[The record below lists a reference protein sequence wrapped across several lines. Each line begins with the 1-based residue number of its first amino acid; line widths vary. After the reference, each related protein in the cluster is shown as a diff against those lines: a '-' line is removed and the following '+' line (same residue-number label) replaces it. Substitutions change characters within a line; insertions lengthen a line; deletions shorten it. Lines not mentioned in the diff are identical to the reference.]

1 MFFRRKLSGR
11 TQYLQIVK
19 NERVDGKPRQS
30 VVATLGRVDE
40 LAQDGTLDRLLRS
53 GARFAHSAV
62 VLTAY
67 ERGDATRLVT
77 RQLGPALAV
86 ERLWRETGCGQ
97 VIDALAGEREF
108 QFDVER
114 AVFLTVL
121 HRLFDPGSDRAAE
134 KWRHGLVIDGVAD
147 LDLHHLY
154 RAMGWLGEEL
164 ADQSGRGIGPRTTKD
179 LVEERLFAVRNNL
192 FSELSLVFLDTTS
205 LYFEGAGGHSL
216 GQYGHSKDHRPDL
229 KQVVLAVVI
238 DGSGRPICSELWPG
252 NTTDVT
258 TLLPVIE
265 RLKTRF
271 LIARIGVVADR
282 GMISAATLCD
292 LETRNIDYILGVRER
307 ATKEV
312 RGVIAD
318 PAPWVP
324 LSIPKAA
331 GRGTTD
337 LLIKEVIRSGADPAT
352 PSAGRRRY
360 IVCRNDAEAA
370 TDKAAREAI
379 LAALDMALRRGEK
392 SLIGNRGYRRFLKLS
407 AGRRFEIDPRRVE
420 LDALFDGIYVLRTNT
435 KLTPLQAVLRY
446 RDRWMVEDIFR
457 TAKSLLATRPIF
469 HKDDQT
475 IRGHIFCSFLALVL
489 RKELEDRLAAA
500 GHILEWADIVHD
512 LQRLSETEIE
522 QDGKRY
528 VLRNTAPDGAST
540 VLRTLG
546 VALPPLVRCAQPP
559 PATPQRQKRRQKP
572 RRRSANARTAPSN
585 SLI

>member
-1 MFFRRKLSGR
+1 MFFRRKRSGH
-11 TQYLQIVK
+11 TEYLQIVK

-67 ERGDATRLVT
+67 ERGEATTVAT
-77 RQLGPALAV
+77 RQLGPAIAF
-86 ERLWRETGCGQ
+86 ERLWQETGCRR
-97 VIDALAGEREF
+97 VIGELAGERAF
-108 QFDVER
+108 QFDLER

-134 KWRHGLVIDGVAD
+134 KWRHGLVIDGVGD
-147 LDLHHLY
+147 LELHQFY
-154 RAMGWLGEEL
+154 RAMGWLGDEL
-164 ADQSGRGIGPRTTKD
+164 ADQSGRGLAPRTTKD
-179 LVEERLFAVRNNL
+179 LVEERLFALRNNL

-205 LYFEGAGGHSL
+205 LYFEGAGGQSL

-238 DGSGRPICSELWPG
+238 DGRGRPICSELWPG

-282 GMISAATLCD
+282 GMISAATLAELD
-292 LETRNIDYILGVRER
+292 ARNIDYILGVRER
-307 ATKEV
+307 ATKEI

-318 PAPWVP
+318 PAPYVP

-331 GRGTTD
+331 GRSTD
-337 LLIKEVIRSGADPAT
+337 LLVKEVVRSGSGADGKPW
-352 PSAGRRRY
+352 RRRY
-360 IVCRNDAEAA
+360 IVCCNEAEAEQ
-370 TDKAAREAI
+370 DKAEREAI
-379 LAALDMALRRGEK
+379 LTALQAALRRGDK
-392 SLIGNRGYRRFLKLS
+392 SLVGNRGYRRFLKLA
-407 AGRRFEIDPRRVE
+407 AGRRFEIDPRRVA
-420 LDALFDGIYVLRTNT
+420 LDALFDGTYVLRTNT
-435 KLTPLQAVLRY
+435 RLTPLQAALRY
-446 RDRWMVEDIFR
+446 RERWMVEDIFR
-457 TAKSLLATRPIF
+457 TAKALLATRPIF
-469 HKDDQT
+469 HKYDET
-475 IRGHIFCSFLALVL
+475 IRGHVFCSFLALVL

-500 GHILEWADIVHD
+500 GHGFEWADIVQD
-512 LQRLSETEIE
+512 LERLSETEIE

-528 VLRNTAPDGAST
+528 ILRNAAPGCAGA

-546 VALPPLVRCAQPP
+546 VALPPLIRCAQPP
-559 PATPQRQKRRQKP
+559 PAPLPRPKTRRRP
-572 RRRSANARTAPSN
+572 RRRSANARTVSAN
-585 SLI
+585 ILI

>member
-1 MFFRRKLSGR
+1 MFFRRKQSGR
-11 TQYLQIVK
+11 AAYLQIVK

-30 VVATLGRVDE
+30 VVTTLGRVDE

-67 ERGDATRLVT
+67 ERGDATKVAT
-77 RQLGPALAV
+77 RQLGPALAF
-86 ERLWRETGCGQ
+86 ERLWQETGCRR
-97 VIDALAGEREF
+97 VIGELAGERAF
-108 QFDVER
+108 QFALER

-134 KWRHGLVIDGVAD
+134 KWRHGLVIDGAGD

-154 RAMGWLGEEL
+154 RAMGWLGDAL
-164 ADQSGRGIGPRTTKD
+164 SDQSGRSLGPRTTKD
-179 LVEERLFAVRNNL
+179 LVEERLFALRNNL

-205 LYFEGAGGHSL
+205 LYFEGAGGQIL
-216 GQYGHSKDHRPDL
+216 GQNGHSKDHRPDL

-238 DGSGRPICSELWPG
+238 DGRGRPICSELWPG

-282 GMISAATLCD
+282 GMMSAATASE
-292 LETRNIDYILGVRER
+292 LEARSIDYILGVRER
-307 ATKEV
+307 ATKEI

-318 PAPWVP
+318 PRPYVP

-331 GRGTTD
+331 GRGSTD
-337 LLIKEVIRSGADPAT
+337 LSVKEVFRGDGAT
-352 PSAGRRRY
+352 RRRY
-360 IVCRNDAEAA
+360 IVCRNEAEAEQ
-370 TDKAAREAI
+370 DKAERVAI
-379 LAALDMALRRGEK
+379 LAALEEALRRGDK
-392 SLIGNRGYRRFLKLS
+392 SLVGNRGYRRFLKL
-407 AGRRFEIDPRRVE
+407 APGRRFEIDPRRIA
-420 LDALFDGIYVLRTNT
+420 LDAQFDGTYVLRTNT
-435 KLTPLQAVLRY
+435 RLTPLQAVLRY
-446 RDRWMVEDIFR
+446 RERWMVEDIFR
-457 TAKSLLATRPIF
+457 TAKALLATRPIF
-469 HKDDQT
+469 HKYDET
-475 IRGHIFCSFLALVL
+475 IRGHVFCSFLALVL

-500 GHILEWADIVHD
+500 GLTFEWADIVQD
-512 LQRLSETEIE
+512 LERLSETEIE

-528 VLRNTAPDGAST
+528 ILRNAAPGCAGA

-546 VALPPLVRCAQPP
+546 VALPPLLRHTQPP
-559 PATPQRQKRRQKP
+559 PTPAPRQKPRRKP
-572 RRRSANARTAPSN
+572 RRRSANARTAPATP
-585 SLI
+585 LI